1 MPGIVC
7 IGVQWGDEGKGKIV
21 DILSE
26 RADLVV
32 RYAGG
37 NNAGHT
43 VIVEGKTYILHLIPS
58 GIIREG
64 KRCLLGNGV
73 VLDPISLFEEIET
86 LKKQGIEVGSNLMIA
101 QNAHLIMPYHRLLDG
116 LRESGNSHRKIGT
129 TKRGIGPCYMDKAG
143 RVGIRLID
151 LMDEAWFKELVRM
164 NLEEKNVLL
173 TQVYG
178 EKALELN
185 EILDQYLPLADKL
198 RKFIVPGEKIV
209 NESLDRKEYV
219 LFEGAQGALLDVD
232 FGTYPYVTSSN
243 SGVTGVCSGSGV
255 PPTKITQIYG
265 VVKAYCTRVGEGPF
279 PTELPPDENQIM
291 RNRGDEYGATTG
303 RPRRCGWFD
312 SVASKYTC
320 RVNGV
325 TDLVMTKLDILDEC
339 PTINV
344 CVGYEYKGE
353 ILTDFPSRADVLW
366 ECKPVYEELPGW
378 MTSTAKVRK
387 LSDMPDNAKKY
398 LDRISELCSAPVSWV
413 SVGPQRDQTI
423 ME

>member
-344 CVGYEYKGE
+344 CVGYEHKGE

-398 LDRISELCSAPVSWV
+398 LDRISELCGAPVSWV